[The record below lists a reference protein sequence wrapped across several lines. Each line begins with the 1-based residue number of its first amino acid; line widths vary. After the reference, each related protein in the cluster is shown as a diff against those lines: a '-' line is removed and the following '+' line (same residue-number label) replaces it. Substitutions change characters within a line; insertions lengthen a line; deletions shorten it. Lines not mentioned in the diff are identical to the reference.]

1 MRVATYDLTPLRATY
16 GEGAVLIVVA
26 IESVNISSPA
36 RPWRAAAIYAGT
48 MHHLFIPF
56 VIAAAAAAITGDNVG
71 FWIGRAGGD
80 RLPRR
85 DGRSRH
91 EGSRV
96 PRQRVR
102 A

>member
-1 MRVATYDLTPLRATY
+1 MA
-16 GEGAVLIVVA
+16 
-26 IESVNISSPA
+26 
-36 RPWRAAAIYAGT
+36 RAAAIYAGT
-48 MHHLFIPF
+48 THHLFIPF
-56 VIAAAAAAITGDNVG
+56 VIAAAAAAAITGDNVG

-96 PRQRVR
+96 PRPRVH

>member
-1 MRVATYDLTPLRATY
+1 
-16 GEGAVLIVVA
+16 
-26 IESVNISSPA
+26 
-36 RPWRAAAIYAGT
+36 
-48 MHHLFIPF
+48 

-80 RLPRR
+80 HLPQR